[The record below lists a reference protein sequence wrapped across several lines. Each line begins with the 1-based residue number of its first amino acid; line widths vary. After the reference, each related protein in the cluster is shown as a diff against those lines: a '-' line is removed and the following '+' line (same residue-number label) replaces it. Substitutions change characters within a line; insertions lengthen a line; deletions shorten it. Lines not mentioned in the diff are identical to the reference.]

1 MESRLRRNFSLRP
14 LHAPAHVTPGEEQ
27 RRSRGIDRRATCL
40 FRTGNFLFRASKQCG
55 PAKTTTGLLIVLTA
69 LPGFEAA
76 CLLAVN
82 M

>member
-14 LHAPAHVTPGEEQ
+14 LHAPAHLTPGEEQ
-27 RRSRGIDRRATCL
+27 RRSRGIDRHATCL
-40 FRTGNFLFRASKQCG
+40 FLTGNYFRAPKQCG

-76 CLLAVN
+76 CLLAAN